1 MHARAGRAY
10 QPRLARRPMPTIAPR
25 RRGARQLCHSCGV
38 VAVMLAAAPV
48 GAGSAAAGIPSAPL
62 KSGRQLP
69 MLGLGCA
76 SGVRKEHVLS
86 ALRLGYT
93 HFDTAQAY
101 KWGYREDEVGA
112 AIDESG
118 LPREGLFIQT
128 KVFPAELGY
137 HSTMRSFNESLARLR
152 SDSVDS
158 LLIHKP
164 SCWGDICDKKPEG
177 TWQDS
182 WRALEEL
189 YEAGRARAIGI
200 CDVTDRI
207 LQQLSQ
213 MKHNAHI
220 IQNWMDPFHQDK
232 RVRGK
237 CKELG
242 IQYQAY
248 STLGTQWK
256 MQGHRDNPV
265 LSSPTLQRIAGAHG
279 RNVAQVVL
287 NWAISKGVAVIPASK
302 QEARQRSN
310 LDCLDF
316 ELAPEEVAEIDAL
329 DGTLERPQAG
339 AQKDSGQLEVKFRAG
354 IGQRRPL
361 EVFWVDQQ
369 GEEVLVGELAKGG
382 VLSLSSYHGHR
393 FRFKSGGAPVAEH
406 VVNSRLARGGDG
418 RYEHVVEGGT
428 AEL

>member
-1 MHARAGRAY
+1 
-10 QPRLARRPMPTIAPR
+10 
-25 RRGARQLCHSCGV
+25 
-38 VAVMLAAAPV
+38 MLAAAPA
-48 GAGSAAAGIPSAPL
+48 GASSAAAGIPRLHVYDRIPSAPL
-62 KSGRQLP
+62 SNGRQLP
-69 MLGLGCA
+69 LLGLGCA
-76 SGVRKEHVLS
+76 SGVRREHVLS

-101 KWGYREDEVGA
+101 RWGYHEDEVGA

-118 LPREGLFIQT
+118 VPREGLFIQT

-137 HSTMRSFNESLARLR
+137 NSTMRSFNESLARLR
-152 SDSVDS
+152 SESVDS

-164 SCWGDICDKKPEG
+164 TCWGDICDRKPEG

-200 CDVTDRI
+200 CDADDRI

-220 IQNWMDPFHQDK
+220 VQNWMDPFHQDR

-237 CKELG
+237 CEELG
-242 IQYQAY
+242 IRYQAY
-248 STLGTQWK
+248 STLGTQWGA
-256 MQGHRDNPV
+256 QGHRENPV
-265 LSSPTLQRIAGAHG
+265 MNSPTLQRIANAHG
-279 RNVAQVVL
+279 RTVAQVVL
-287 NWAISKGVAVIPASK
+287 NWAIGKGVAVIPASK

-310 LDCLDF
+310 LACLDF
-316 ELAPEEVAEIDAL
+316 ELAQEEIAEIDAL
-329 DGTLERPQAG
+329 DGTLERPRAG
-339 AQKDSGQLEVKFRAG
+339 AQKDSGKLEVKFRAG
-354 IGQRRPL
+354 GDHRTPL
-361 EVFWVDQQ
+361 KAFWVDQQ
-369 GEEVLVGELAKGG
+369 GEEVPVGELALGG
-382 VLSLSSYHGHR
+382 VLGLSTYHGHR

-406 VVNSRLARGGDG
+406 VVNSGLARGDG
-418 RYEHVVEGGT
+418 GSYVHVVEGRA